1 MTDRNFEIK
10 ETLAVLSDRRPGG
23 WQKELNL
30 VSWYGK
36 EPVYDLR
43 EWNEDHYRMSKGI
56 TLTKGELSI
65 LREKLQ
71 EVEL

>member
-1 MTDRNFEIK
+1 MEGRNFEIK

-30 VSWYGK
+30 VSWYGR

-43 EWNEDHYRMSKGI
+43 EWNEDHSRMSKGI
-56 TLTKGELSI
+56 TLTKDELSI

>member
-23 WQKELNL
+23 WQKELKL

-43 EWNEDHYRMSKGI
+43 EWNEDHSRMSKGI

>member
-1 MTDRNFEIK
+1 MEGRNFEIK
-10 ETLAVLSDRRPGG
+10 ETLAVLSDRRSGG

-43 EWNEDHYRMSKGI
+43 EWNEDHSRMSKGI
-56 TLTKGELSI
+56 TLTKDELSI